1 MELVLNIRE
10 NVHIVCNKII
20 SYETE
25 VAIIG
30 ETEIVKMGKFS
41 RTTGRHITLVSELLG
56 KPVVES
62 SKRIEFDKLHYGAKC
77 RYHDSLSIST
87 SCSIIDELATGVNLM
102 TACARVWPGLRG
114 KDRSK
119 IEEYYSNSYRSEEWE
134 RLVVMVS
141 LGILITDEPADLSK
155 ISV

>member
-1 MELVLNIRE
+1 MKLVLNIRE
-10 NVHIVCNKII
+10 NLHIVCDRII

-41 RTTGRHITLVSELLG
+41 RTTGKHITLVSGLLG

-62 SKRIEFDKLHYGAKC
+62 SKRIEFDRLQYGAKC
-77 RYHDSLSIST
+77 RYHDSLSISA

-102 TACARVWPGLRG
+102 TACARVWPQLKG

-119 IEEYYSNSYRSEEWE
+119 VEAYYSDGSEEWE
-134 RLVVMVS
+134 RLVSMAS
-141 LGILITDEPADLSK
+141 LGIVITDEPVDLSK